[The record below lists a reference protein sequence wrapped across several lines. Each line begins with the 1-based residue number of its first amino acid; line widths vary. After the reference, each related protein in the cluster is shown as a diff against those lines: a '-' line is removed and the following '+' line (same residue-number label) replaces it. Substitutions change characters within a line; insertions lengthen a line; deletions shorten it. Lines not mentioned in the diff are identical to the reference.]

1 MMDGYKLLALFMCLA
16 VPQAITA
23 GKTQRERKHTRWY
36 ELSNYTFQQYIVEY
50 GKNYS
55 GHDEIKQREKNFARN
70 LEYIKEHNKQPNISF
85 YMGVNLFTDWSKEEF
100 KRRRLSGKKRN
111 YIS

>member
-70 LEYIKEHNKQPNISF
+70 LEYI
-85 YMGVNLFTDWSKEEF
+85 
-100 KRRRLSGKKRN
+100 
-111 YIS
+111 